1 MQLTP
6 DQLTTHLQQ
15 GLAALYVIHSD
26 EALLQ
31 LEAVDQLR
39 QSARQQGYTE
49 REVFTVEGRFDWQQL
64 LHSGA
69 SLSLFAERRIVE
81 LRIPGGKPGAE
92 GSKVLQEYC
101 AQLPADTL
109 TLVTL
114 PKLDKA
120 GQNSVWFKA
129 LVQAGNSIAVPT
141 VERQRL
147 PQWIEQR
154 LARQQQFA
162 EREVLQ
168 FLTERVE
175 GNLLAADQEIR
186 KLGLLLP
193 AGKLEFAQV
202 EAAVLDV
209 ARFDV
214 YKLSEAMLAGDP
226 ARTGK
231 TLNGLKDEGTA
242 PTILVWKLSDD
253 VRALARLKAAQQAG
267 QPLAGLWQQLRIW
280 DSRKPL
286 YEKALARLSLKA
298 LHYCLTQLSEVDRSI
313 KGVGSSDP
321 WARLE
326 ALALTLARGKLLVK
340 ETLVN

>member
-1 MQLTP
+1 MQLNP

-15 GLAALYVIHSD
+15 GLVPLYVIHSD

-39 QSARQQGYTE
+39 QAARQQGYTE

-81 LRIPGGKPGAE
+81 LRIPGGKPGTE

-101 AQLPADTL
+101 ANLPADTL
-109 TLVTL
+109 TLITL

-120 GQNSVWFKA
+120 SQNSVWFKA
-129 LVQAGNSIAVPT
+129 LDKAGVSLAIPV
-141 VERQRL
+141 VERHRL

-162 EREVLQ
+162 DRDVLQ

-175 GNLLAADQEIR
+175 GNLLAAEQEIR

-193 AGKLEFAQV
+193 AGKLAFAQV
-202 EAAVLDV
+202 ETAVLDV

-214 YKLSEAMLAGDP
+214 YKLSEAILAGDV

-231 TLNGLKDEGTA
+231 TLTGLKDEGTA
-242 PTILVWKLSDD
+242 PTILVWKLADD

-298 LHYCLTQLSEVDRSI
+298 LHYCLTQLTEVDRAI
-313 KGVGSSDP
+313 KGVGSGEP
-321 WARLE
+321 WERLE
-326 ALALTLARGKLLVK
+326 ALTLTLARGKLLVK
-340 ETLVN
+340 ELN

>member
-1 MQLTP
+1 MQLSP
-6 DQLTTHLQQ
+6 DQLTNHLQQ
-15 GLAALYVIHSD
+15 GLAPLYVIHSD

-39 QSARQQGYTE
+39 QAARQQGYTE

-81 LRIPGGKPGAE
+81 LRIPGGKPGTE

-101 AQLPADTL
+101 ANLPADTL
-109 TLVTL
+109 TLITL
-114 PKLDKA
+114 PKLDKTN
-120 GQNSVWFKA
+120 QNSVWFKA
-129 LVQAGNSIAVPT
+129 LDKAGMSLAIPV
-141 VERQRL
+141 VERHRL

-162 EREVLQ
+162 DRDVLQ

-175 GNLLAADQEIR
+175 GNLLAAEQEIR

-193 AGKLEFAQV
+193 GGKLAFAQV
-202 EAAVLDV
+202 ETAVLDV

-214 YKLSEAMLAGDP
+214 YKLSEAILAGDV

-231 TLNGLKDEGTA
+231 TLTGLKDEGTA
-242 PTILVWKLSDD
+242 PTILVWKLADD
-253 VRALARLKAAQQAG
+253 VRALARLKVAQQAG

-298 LHYCLTQLSEVDRSI
+298 LHYCLTQLTEVDRAI
-313 KGVGSSDP
+313 KGVGSGEP

-326 ALALTLARGKLLVK
+326 ALTLTLARGKLLVK
-340 ETLVN
+340 ELN

>member
-1 MQLTP
+1 MQLSP

-109 TLVTL
+109 TLITL
-114 PKLDKA
+114 PRLDKTS
-120 GQNSVWFKA
+120 QSSVWFKA
-129 LVQAGNSIAVPT
+129 LDKAGVSIAIPV
-141 VERQRL
+141 VERHRL

-162 EREVLQ
+162 DRDVLQ

-175 GNLLAADQEIR
+175 GNLLAAEQEIR

-193 AGKLEFAQV
+193 AGKLAFAAV
-202 EAAVLDV
+202 ENAVLDV

-214 YKLSEAMLAGDP
+214 YKLSEAILAGDV

-231 TLNGLKDEGTA
+231 TLTGLKDEGTA
-242 PTILVWKLSDD
+242 PTILVWKLADD

-267 QPLAGLWQQLRIW
+267 QPLTGLWQQLRIW

-286 YEKALARLSLKA
+286 YEKALGRLSLKA
-298 LHYCLTQLSEVDRSI
+298 LHYCLTQLTEVDRAI
-313 KGVGSSDP
+313 KGIGSGEP

-326 ALALTLARGKLLVK
+326 ALTLTLARGKLLVK
-340 ETLVN
+340 ELH